1 MALAEISSWEA
12 LAEVTPF
19 SRSLLKDLGT
29 ERADVGEH
37 HLRSIAAACQVPYAW
52 FTVPDLK
59 DAVASG
65 EDATLSERVEALER
79 RVEAQLTELRA
90 AIVALSAGN
99 LRQVREQRER
109 DDTDRPEE
117 RPEEGG

>member
-1 MALAEISSWEA
+1 MALAGITSWED
-12 LAEVTPF
+12 LADRTPF

-29 ERADVGEH
+29 ERGEAGER
-37 HLRSIAAACQVPYAW
+37 HLRSIAAACSVPYAW

-65 EDATLSERVEALER
+65 EDATLSERMEALER
-79 RVEAQLTELRA
+79 RVDAQITELRA

-99 LRQVREQRER
+99 LRQVREQREQ
-109 DDTDRPEE
+109 DGTDRPEE
-117 RPEEGG
+117 HPGEGG